1 MNIFIVFFCKI
12 TLYFGLKFSFFSLN
26 SSRNVVEFFIR
37 KPLKYSRNIQTEIND
52 LILSD
57 FSSIFPR
64 SASNTYKIEMPFLI
78 RLTGFRV
85 EFKYNF
91 FTIQHGH
98 NIEFDWNSAR
108 FWYLLTRILLE
119 FNPYW
124 SWRKLNFQPKIQ
136 WNFT

>member
-12 TLYFGLKFSFFSLN
+12 TLYFGLKFSFFNLN

-37 KPLKYSRNIQTEIND
+37 KPLKYSRNIQTDIND

-57 FSSIFPR
+57 FSSIYPR
-64 SASNTYKIEMPFLI
+64 SASNTYRVEMPFLI

-91 FTIQHGH
+91 FTMQHEH
-98 NIEFDWNSAR
+98 NIEFDWNSAQ
-108 FWYLLTRILLE
+108 FLVP
-119 FNPYW
+119 FNSNFVGIQPVL
-124 SWRKLNFQPKIQ
+124 KLKKVKFS
-136 WNFT
+136 T